1 MYLIMKKFEM
11 PKFEMIKMSADFAF
25 AGASCNKGTNF
36 EFAIPKTTYGGKSTS
51 GSQGGTGAFS
61 RSEVISEALQAEAEE
76 ITRDGVSGS

>member
-11 PKFEMIKMSADFAF
+11 PKFEMIKMGADFAF

-36 EFAIPKTTYGGKSTS
+36 EFAIPKTTYGGKSTQS
-51 GSQGGTGAFS
+51 GGTGTFS

-76 ITRDGVSGS
+76 ITQKGVSGS